1 MHILEPYHIHI
12 KWDIHTYLHSQRDSP
27 CLHLSLVF
35 SPSSRA
41 CQSIF
46 TATKCHFTLCLEKG
60 TKTDYESGL
69 KHYES
74 QMNGSRAKKRGKHR
88 GATKK
93 KTKKKAQRNNKPLQ
107 LLPFSF
113 QCYQRFL

>member
-1 MHILEPYHIHI
+1 MGCTYV
-12 KWDIHTYLHSQRDSP
+12 HTYIQSQRDSP

-69 KHYES
+69 KHFES
-74 QMNGSRAKKRGKHR
+74 EMNGSRAKKRGKNIGQR
-88 GATKK
+88 RKEETQVGLATFEC
-93 KTKKKAQRNNKPLQ
+93 ARQ
-107 LLPFSF
+107 
-113 QCYQRFL
+113 

>member
-1 MHILEPYHIHI
+1 MGCTYV
-12 KWDIHTYLHSQRDSP
+12 HTYIQSQRDSP

-69 KHYES
+69 KHFES
-74 QMNGSRAKKRGKHR
+74 EMNGSRAKKKGKNIGQR
-88 GATKK
+88 REEETQVGWATVEC
-93 KTKKKAQRNNKPLQ
+93 AQQ
-107 LLPFSF
+107 
-113 QCYQRFL
+113 

>member
-1 MHILEPYHIHI
+1 MGC
-12 KWDIHTYLHSQRDSP
+12 TYIHSQRDSP

-69 KHYES
+69 KHFES
-74 QMNGSRAKKRGKHR
+74 RKEKGKNIGRRRKEENNKKE
-88 GATKK
+88 
-93 KTKKKAQRNNKPLQ
+93 KKAQHNNKPLQ
-107 LLPFSF
+107 LIPESF
-113 QCYQRFL
+113 L